1 MVPSKLSY
9 QYILVDFFSL
19 IFLVLG
25 LFVEYASLGFQKCF
39 IVTLL
44 LCLHF
49 NPASSHLNVCSPL
62 SDTVRAFETPY
73 YRVSELP
80 SAFILII
87 FKFLLLIVNKFL
99 LDLEAVF
106 DTLSFGTSSFLF
118 LPNYFLNT

>member
-1 MVPSKLSY
+1 MCFSKSGLLSLFFFV
-9 QYILVDFFSL
+9 YIL
-19 IFLVLG
+19 I
-25 LFVEYASLGFQKCF
+25 
-39 IVTLL
+39 LL
-44 LCLHF
+44 LLT
-49 NPASSHLNVCSPL
+49 SMSVLL
-62 SDTVRAFETPY
+62 SVTPVRAFETPY
-73 YRVSELP
+73 YRVSDLP